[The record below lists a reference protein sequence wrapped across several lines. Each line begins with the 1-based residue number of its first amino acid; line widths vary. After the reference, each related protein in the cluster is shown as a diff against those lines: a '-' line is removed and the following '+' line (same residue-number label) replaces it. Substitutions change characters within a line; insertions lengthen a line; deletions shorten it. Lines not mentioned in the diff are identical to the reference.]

1 MARGKLVNKRCKNG
15 TRRNKKTKKCEK
27 KLNPK
32 AKTFSMK
39 KMGLNPKAKSFSF
52 KKGVKMVESLPRKAV
67 GTVVKGVKGM
77 DTLTKRAI
85 RDMPRMKSGKKSKK
99 KTGKRPPNPWMVHLA
114 AYRKAHPGMK
124 LKSAMQGAKKSYKK
138 V

>member
-1 MARGKLVNKRCKNG
+1 MAR
-15 TRRNKKTKKCEK
+15 KKTTKK
-27 KLNPK
+27 PRRI
-32 AKTFSMK
+32 
-39 KMGLNPKAKSFSF
+39 SF

-77 DTLTKRAI
+77 DRLTKRAI

-99 KTGKRPPNPWMVHLA
+99 KTGKRPPNRWMVHLA